1 MHNSQNLTNKLY
13 IDYMNKKKIFIWIVV
28 ILLAVFSASVYHAYQ
43 GRYCYDNYF
52 RNMYHFYRYDAFRA
66 EPNYDVSCPL
76 EFKYI
81 YTIDRDHF

>member
-66 EPNYDVSCPL
+66 EPNYDVSCPG
-76 EFKYI
+76 EFVRYL
-81 YTIDRDHF
+81 F